1 MRRDFT
7 GAPTTPYVPDP
18 TDSTLAEHSQVTV
31 KFSKRIAE
39 EMTDRWSALL
49 QCKLEAE
56 PDGTYDLL
64 CRSLP
69 HVEHILKA
77 VAEMP
82 MVPEGPCDDLF
93 CPFSCGAEGEG
104 AYAFHAWDCPIMLAH
119 AALPFLARS
128 EATA

>member
-18 TDSTLAEHSQVTV
+18 TEGPVTV
-31 KFSKRIAE
+31 KFARALAK
-39 EMTDRWSALL
+39 EMADRWSPLL
-49 QCKLEAE
+49 QCKLEPE

-69 HVEHILKA
+69 HVEHILQV

-93 CPFSCGAEGEG
+93 CPFSCGAEGEE
-104 AYAFHAWDCPIMLAH
+104 ADAVHAADCPIMLAA
-119 AALPFLARS
+119 AALPFLAR
-128 EATA
+128 